1 MNYLTTVKKTKCN
14 FGSCRIPSLI
24 ISSWLR
30 KYVFMGMSQYY
41 IFILLILSGI
51 VSCCRLQNSI
61 LGQVVDK
68 NLTWVE
74 AWILQ
79 SLYEVE
85 FSVEFPAH
93 HKSLVT
99 AE

>member
-61 LGQVVDK
+61 LGQVEELK
-68 NLTWVE
+68 L
-74 AWILQ
+74 
-79 SLYEVE
+79 E
-85 FSVEFPAH
+85 FYKVYTKLNFLLNFLLITNS
-93 HKSLVT
+93 
-99 AE
+99 